1 MFVSVVAQ
9 MKFDTRKDSM
19 SAAENE
25 LETFKS
31 ADNTTEL
38 QPNPDEAVRTAG
50 SKRKTITRKTHLFVT
65 ICHWSMVILIALNL
79 ASGMRL
85 GWGHIESRLGGGSN
99 GTWSAILGAIAP
111 KGALLGVNLI
121 TLHVT
126 LAFFMFA
133 VIGVY
138 IVYLFWSRASHRMR
152 LTSHDLRKLRTGM
165 KAKNFWRNKAAL
177 WSANLLVYWVSFL
190 FLSVLIVTGA
200 MLYWLEWSPLDWAPF
215 RLLGGYPSVRLLHG
229 IVAYLFVPYI
239 ILHSVLQWF
248 FGNFWSIFKA
258 QLYRPHIR
266 AGVIGLVI
274 GLPLAGGLFAW
285 NENLMTLTATRIQ
298 GDLQAPV
305 LDGDSSD
312 PVWSRAKAVTIRT
325 VKGVNNPEGHVDVL
339 VKAAHDGHQIYFLFQ
354 WKDPDVSY
362 KRFPLRKTL
371 DGWEVLNTAYERWD
385 ENVYYEDK
393 LAMYITD
400 VPKGSCA
407 ASCHV
412 GVGPHSDNGDKH
424 GVHFTNGEIGD
435 VWHWKSVRTNHMGV
449 HNGEP
454 GYMDD
459 QYFGPAE
466 PPSASNG
473 KKRYTAGYYPDPKT
487 GGGYRYNFVKLNPD
501 KSLAETFVQPVML
514 PPTLNIEINPDPS
527 TSEHGVTW
535 WIRTSEGIP
544 YSEEMDT
551 YSVGTL
557 LPNILI
563 EPFQG
568 DRGDIR
574 AKGAWRQGWWTLE
587 ARRVLDTG
595 SEYDVAITLD
605 KPVYISVAPF
615 NRTQTRHG
623 EHIRPVKLVLQ
634 K

>member
-1 MFVSVVAQ
+1 
-9 MKFDTRKDSM
+9 M

-31 ADNTTEL
+31 ADNTTGL

-50 SKRKTITRKTHLFVT
+50 SKRKPITRKTHLFVT

-274 GLPLAGGLFAW
+274 GLPVAGGLFAW
-285 NENLMTLTATRIQ
+285 NENLTTLTATRIH

-339 VKAAHDGHQIYFLFQ
+339 VKAAHDGYQIYFLFQ

-400 VPKGSCA
+400 DQSVA
-407 ASCHV
+407 
-412 GVGPHSDNGDKH
+412 
-424 GVHFTNGEIGD
+424 IGQAFD
-435 VWHWKSVRTNHMGV
+435 ALGIPVSEVITSPYCRCVETAKLAFGRARVSNDLAFSIGTKEQEAKRLAQALRNMLGTRPTARTNTVLVAHTANLKEAAQIWPKPEGVAFIFKPLGNNTFEMVSRIEPQQWPELAEKMGV
-449 HNGEP
+449 PIAPNQQMSPLPDRALLCGRQ
-454 GYMDD
+454 D
-459 QYFGPAE
+459 
-466 PPSASNG
+466 AS
-473 KKRYTAGYYPDPKT
+473 
-487 GGGYRYNFVKLNPD
+487 
-501 KSLAETFVQPVML
+501 
-514 PPTLNIEINPDPS
+514 I
-527 TSEHGVTW
+527 H
-535 WIRTSEGIP
+535 
-544 YSEEMDT
+544 
-551 YSVGTL
+551 
-557 LPNILI
+557 
-563 EPFQG
+563 
-568 DRGDIR
+568 
-574 AKGAWRQGWWTLE
+574 
-587 ARRVLDTG
+587 
-595 SEYDVAITLD
+595 
-605 KPVYISVAPF
+605 
-615 NRTQTRHG
+615 
-623 EHIRPVKLVLQ
+623 
-634 K
+634 